1 MSLVFLPQN
10 ALRPMTRDECLE
22 LSFLHSHLSLVL
34 WLLRL
39 AKAWPGSKV
48 LLLSEAA
55 LFIALCVFTAAAQH
69 HLRSSLA

>member
-1 MSLVFLPQN
+1 MFLPPN
-10 ALRPMTRDECLE
+10 ALRPMTRNGCLE
-22 LSFLHSHLSLVL
+22 LSFLHSCLSHVL

-55 LFIALCVFTAAAQH
+55 PSIALCVFTAAAQR
-69 HLRSSLA
+69 HLRSGLA